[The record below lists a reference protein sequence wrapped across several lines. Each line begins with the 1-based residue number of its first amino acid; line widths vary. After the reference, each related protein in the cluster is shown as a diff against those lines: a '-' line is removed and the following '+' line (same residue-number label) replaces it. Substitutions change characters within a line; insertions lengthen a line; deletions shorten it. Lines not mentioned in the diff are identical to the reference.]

1 MTNSPPLPDLLAFA
15 AVARH
20 RSFSRAA
27 EEIGVS
33 RSALSHTLR
42 TLEQRLQLRLLNRTT
57 RSVAL
62 TEDGADLLARLLPVL
77 GDLDEIFADLAEQ
90 RGEPRGTLRINAPDQ
105 AARLLMRHVV
115 PDFLALHPRMQ
126 VDLSIDGRF
135 VDIVTQGFDAG
146 VRLAEAVPQDM
157 IAVPFAGPLRFVAVA
172 APAYL
177 AQHPAPHVPADL
189 AAHRCIR
196 QRLPGGSFYQWEFER
211 DGRAET
217 VDVPGVLTL
226 NNNPLMAEAAAAGLG
241 IAYVPETVA
250 RDALEAGRLQL
261 VLEPFCPPSPGL
273 CLYYPG
279 RRHVPAG
286 LRAFITLLKQR
297 LPD

>member
-1 MTNSPPLPDLLAFA
+1 M
-15 AVARH
+15 ARH

-42 TLEQRLQLRLLNRTT
+42 TLEQRLGIRLLNRTT

-62 TEDGADLLARLLPVL
+62 TGEGADLLSRILPVL
-77 GDLDEIFADLAEQ
+77 GDLDEIFADLAER
-90 RGEPRGTLRINAPDQ
+90 RGEPGGTLRINASEQ
-105 AARLLMRHVV
+105 AARILLRHVV
-115 PDFLALHPRMQ
+115 PDFLERYPRMQ
-126 VDLSIDGRF
+126 LDLAIDGRF

-172 APAYL
+172 APGYL
-177 AQHPAPHVPADL
+177 AQHPAPQVPADL
-189 AAHRCIR
+189 SAHRCIR

-211 DGRAET
+211 HGRAET

-226 NNNPLMAEAAAAGLG
+226 NNNAVMAEAAMAGLG
-241 IAYVPETVA
+241 IAFLPETVVREA
-250 RDALEAGRLQL
+250 LDADRLRL
-261 VLEPFCPPSPGL
+261 VLEEFCPPEPGL
-273 CLYYPG
+273 CIYYPG

-286 LRAFITLLKQR
+286 LRAFIALLKEK
-297 LPD
+297 LPG